1 MIVKN
6 ISGRP
11 LRIQEIMKIIDPGQV
26 FELPL
31 QIARNYKQFLLP
43 VEVPEIPQ
51 VNLKRNTVP
60 DIKRDFRDQLLQEL
74 DPLLLTNKTT
84 EVNLS
89 NIDSLIEEVQVG
101 QSEHDLI
108 KIIPTVITE
117 ESEATVEPVVE
128 AEVEVIPE
136 PVVEQEH
143 KKSRKRK

>member
-117 ESEATVEPVVE
+117 ESEATVE